1 VAVAGL
7 TTLLSTTAAGAVKS
21 DVLRFPFSRGPWVLE
36 GPARPNNHVEAL
48 GYGLV
53 SGYSSSGRG
62 TRPKYCWF
70 FEEPALS
77 SCAYHW
83 LPGGGGSR
91 VPRSARCLCAQ
102 VEPSVDVPGSL
113 RFSAQWDGIQDFE
126 YLRVLEE
133 RLRQV
138 KLRAGEE
145 AFWLDPRQR
154 PLELCRRVIWS
165 FHEYTRNPDLMLG
178 TRRAI
183 AEELEALQAE
193 PRLVVQTSPPEG
205 TVADYYRSP
214 RRSRVS
220 SAF

>member
-1 VAVAGL
+1 M
-7 TTLLSTTAAGAVKS
+7 
-21 DVLRFPFSRGPWVLE
+21 
-36 GPARPNNHVEAL
+36 
-48 GYGLV
+48 
-53 SGYSSSGRG
+53 
-62 TRPKYCWF
+62 
-70 FEEPALS
+70 
-77 SCAYHW
+77 
-83 LPGGGGSR
+83 
-91 VPRSARCLCAQ
+91 
-102 VEPSVDVPGSL
+102 PGSL